1 LIDNIHER
9 ISTQQKTTTETHA
22 KLENTSTHTEENTE
36 ILRQENIRSLTNSL
50 NTLLPADNS
59 KPYKPLLDKLQT
71 IDPNNP

>member
-1 LIDNIHER
+1 MEATKH
-9 ISTQQKTTTETHA
+9 TTETQETLKNTTKH
-22 KLENTSTHTEENTE
+22 LENSTEHSRT
-36 ILRQENIRSLTNSL
+36 QNIRSLTSSL